1 MKCIKTFSN
10 KFAPTKFA
18 PEVTANNRTISI
30 LPHSIFFE
38 EKEYAFHDAVDIDVP
53 ELTDDVSLK
62 VYFVEDMSN
71 NEIIYYLKR
80 YDFSNPEY
88 NNKIDI
94 YLNLKINCIVYIMS
108 SDTKSKIIRR
118 NNKSKKMDELSR
130 RRKKNEQS
138 DDSDNNFSSDSES
151 DEMDAVEYQKFL
163 STMFPSKHLNKKI
176 KAEKVPL
183 FYNYLISNFI
193 IKDIIVFT
201 NQ

>member
-71 NEIIYYLKR
+71 NEIIVVA
-80 YDFSNPEY
+80 DFIAESSNSRWLPDPQ
-88 NNKIDI
+88 KHRIIHTIIDGRI
-94 YLNLKINCIVYIMS
+94 SRDFQDVNDCNLYLNEVS
-108 SDTKSKIIRR
+108 FP
-118 NNKSKKMDELSR
+118 
-130 RRKKNEQS
+130 KNT
-138 DDSDNNFSSDSES
+138 DDLLVHFD
-151 DEMDAVEYQKFL
+151 
-163 STMFPSKHLNKKI
+163 
-176 KAEKVPL
+176 
-183 FYNYLISNFI
+183 
-193 IKDIIVFT
+193 
-201 NQ
+201 